1 MPSTM
6 RWPFVPPYPK
16 ELMLTRL
23 TNKWA
28 GKKVDSVTTLTCH
41 LSHSTGIGQSISNQQ
56 SAFDL
61 LLGFGRSGPI
71 VGGMTPFSTIKH
83 ALIRAE
89 RPLAASEWPMFVFT
103 CNESVRSMLK
113 SIIVD
118 LLLQSRGDLV
128 RDFADHSS
136 HLRQR

>member
-1 MPSTM
+1 
-6 RWPFVPPYPK
+6 
-16 ELMLTRL
+16 
-23 TNKWA
+23 
-28 GKKVDSVTTLTCH
+28 
-41 LSHSTGIGQSISNQQ
+41 
-56 SAFDL
+56 
-61 LLGFGRSGPI
+61 
-71 VGGMTPFSTIKH
+71 MTPFSTIKH

-89 RPLAASEWPMFVFT
+89 RPLAASEWPIFVFT